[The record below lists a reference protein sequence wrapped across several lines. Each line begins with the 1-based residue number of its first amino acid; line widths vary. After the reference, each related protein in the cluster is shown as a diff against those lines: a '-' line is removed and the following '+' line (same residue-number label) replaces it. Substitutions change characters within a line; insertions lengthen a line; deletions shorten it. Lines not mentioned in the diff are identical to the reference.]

1 MSLPATRRNKKIIVL
16 KYGHNNFRGNF
27 MFVFVIKNIR
37 LKKSLTIYQL
47 SKMTNIAR
55 TYLVELEN
63 NKKFNPSLK
72 TMYKI
77 ANALEVKVDDL
88 FYSELD
94 INDLKEEMYRRIDE
108 YGLDSKEVLE
118 VSQVIDLLINI
129 KMKKD

>member
-1 MSLPATRRNKKIIVL
+1 
-16 KYGHNNFRGNF
+16 
-27 MFVFVIKNIR
+27 MFVFVIRNIR

-94 INDLKEEMYRRIDE
+94 IDNLKEEMYRRIDE
-108 YGLDSKEVLE
+108 YGLHSKEVME
-118 VSQVIDLLINI
+118 ISQIIDLLINI
-129 KMKKD
+129 KMKD

>member
-1 MSLPATRRNKKIIVL
+1 MDIII
-16 KYGHNNFRGNF
+16 FRGNF

-37 LKKSLTIYQL
+37 LKKEITLYRL
-47 SKMTNIAR
+47 SKLTKISR
-55 TYLVELEN
+55 SYLIELEN
-63 NKKFNPSLK
+63 NRKFNPTLK

-94 INDLKEEMYRRIDE
+94 IDNLKEEMYRRIDE
-108 YGLDSKEVLE
+108 YGIDSKEVLE